1 MLWLVPLIA
10 LLVAGLV
17 AGFAAGLFGIGGG
30 FVVVPALL
38 AVLPLLGGDTVQYAH
53 VAIGT
58 SAATIIVTSIRS
70 LRAHALRNAV
80 EFEVLRTWVPWL
92 IIGDALGVVLAG
104 HVDGTVL
111 TLVFGIGV
119 ALMSLKFLVPG
130 LADHKI
136 SDEMPGM
143 GPRVAIAGGL
153 GAFSSLLGI
162 GGGTIAIMVMTLC
175 GRSIHRAIATAS
187 GIGALIAIP
196 SAIGFAIIGYHQTG
210 LPWDSIG
217 YVNVPAAIAITSM
230 SILFAMIR
238 VLPEEAQ
245 DDLQSRGYSRRDMAR
260 LATVFSVGAMAASVV
275 RPAWASGGVL
285 YPAPTAR
292 TRIGANEC
300 WTGPLMPGQ
309 IAAQKMVEHGNHYSP
324 KDERGDFIKAVM
336 AVEGVPYDH
345 VAPWP
350 GSSDPLSRAVVSYC
364 SPTRGLVTA
373 DPTFELAGRTAEWL
387 GAPVTRVPLT
397 KDFRHDVKAML
408 AADPNAGLYYICTPN
423 NPTGTI
429 TPLEDIEWL
438 IAHKPEGAMVL
449 VDEAYTHFAGVPVAS
464 SFAVKYKD
472 VIVMR
477 TFSKIFGMAGLPMGF
492 IMTQPANIA
501 KMMRYD
507 GGMQSGALP
516 PPR

>member
-1 MLWLVPLIA
+1 MP
-10 LLVAGLV
+10 
-17 AGFAAGLFGIGGG
+17 
-30 FVVVPALL
+30 
-38 AVLPLLGGDTVQYAH
+38 
-53 VAIGT
+53 
-58 SAATIIVTSIRS
+58 STIDFM
-70 LRAHALRNAV
+70 A
-80 EFEVLRTWVPWL
+80 RT
-92 IIGDALGVVLAG
+92 
-104 HVDGTVL
+104 
-111 TLVFGIGV
+111 
-119 ALMSLKFLVPG
+119 
-130 LADHKI
+130 
-136 SDEMPGM
+136 
-143 GPRVAIAGGL
+143 
-153 GAFSSLLGI
+153 
-162 GGGTIAIMVMTLC
+162 
-175 GRSIHRAIATAS
+175 
-187 GIGALIAIP
+187 
-196 SAIGFAIIGYHQTG
+196 
-210 LPWDSIG
+210 
-217 YVNVPAAIAITSM
+217 
-230 SILFAMIR
+230 
-238 VLPEEAQ
+238 LPEEAR

-260 LATVFSVGAMAASVV
+260 LASVFGVGAMAATVG
-275 RPAWASGGVL
+275 RPAWASGGVPD
-285 YPAPTAR
+285 PAPSAK

-309 IAAQKMVEHGNHYSP
+309 IAAQKMVEHGNRYSP

-364 SPTRGLVTA
+364 SPARGLVTA

-387 GAPVTRVPLT
+387 GAPVKRVPLT

-438 IAHKPEGAMVL
+438 IAHKPEGSMVL

-464 SFAVKYKD
+464 SFAPKYKD

-477 TFSKIFGMAGLPMGF
+477 TFSKIFGMAGMRMGF

-516 PPR
+516 LPSLACATASLTAAALIAKRKAEMEAARGYTLDHLKKRGLAVVPTNANMIMIDWKTKPAKVVQDAFRTQSVEIGRSWPIWPTVSRITVGSMEDMQNFAIALDKVWTA

>member
-1 MLWLVPLIA
+1 
-10 LLVAGLV
+10 
-17 AGFAAGLFGIGGG
+17 
-30 FVVVPALL
+30 
-38 AVLPLLGGDTVQYAH
+38 
-53 VAIGT
+53 
-58 SAATIIVTSIRS
+58 
-70 LRAHALRNAV
+70 
-80 EFEVLRTWVPWL
+80 
-92 IIGDALGVVLAG
+92 
-104 HVDGTVL
+104 
-111 TLVFGIGV
+111 
-119 ALMSLKFLVPG
+119 MS
-130 LADHKI
+130 
-136 SDEMPGM
+136 MPD
-143 GPRVAIAGGL
+143 L
-153 GAFSSLLGI
+153 
-162 GGGTIAIMVMTLC
+162 
-175 GRSIHRAIATAS
+175 
-187 GIGALIAIP
+187 
-196 SAIGFAIIGYHQTG
+196 
-210 LPWDSIG
+210 
-217 YVNVPAAIAITSM
+217 
-230 SILFAMIR
+230 MIR

-260 LATVFSVGAMAASVV
+260 LATVFGVGAMAASVG
-275 RPAWASGGVL
+275 RPAWASGGVPD
-285 YPAPTAR
+285 PAPNAR

-309 IAAQKMVEHGNHYSP
+309 IAAQKMVEHGNRYSP
-324 KDERGDFIKAVM
+324 KDDRGDFIKAVM

-350 GSSDPLSRAVVSYC
+350 GSSDELSRAVVSYC

-387 GAPVTRVPLT
+387 GAPVKRVPLT

-408 AADPNAGLYYICTPN
+408 AADPDAGLYYICTPN

-429 TPLEDIEWL
+429 TPLKDIEWL

-477 TFSKIFGMAGLPMGF
+477 TFSKIFGMAGLRMGF

-516 PPR
+516 LPSLACATASLTAATLIAKRKADMEAARGFTLDHLKKRGLTVVPTNANMIMIDWKTKPAAQVQAAFRTQSVEIGRSWPIWPLVSRITVGSMEDMQNFAIALDKVWTA